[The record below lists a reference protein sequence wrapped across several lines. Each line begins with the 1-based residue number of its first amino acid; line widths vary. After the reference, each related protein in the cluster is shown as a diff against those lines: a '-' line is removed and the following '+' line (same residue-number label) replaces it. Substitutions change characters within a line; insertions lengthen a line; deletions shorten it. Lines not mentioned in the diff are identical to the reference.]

1 MKVKYSNTPKVPM
14 DGNTACTHSA
24 YLTSEN
30 IAIYPIT
37 PSSPMGE
44 IADAKAAEGERNFL
58 GHIPLVIEMQAE
70 GGAAGAVHGALSVG
84 SLTTTFTAS
93 QGLLLMIPNM
103 YKIAGELTP
112 TVFNVAAR
120 SLSAQALSIFGDH
133 QDVMATRDTGFAMLA
148 SNNPQEAMDFAAIA
162 MKATLISR
170 IPFLHFFDGFRTS
183 HEIQKV
189 NILPAEFFKDYIPIE
204 TIYDKRERGM
214 NPLKPTIRG
223 TAQNPDYYFQ
233 GREAVNK
240 YYEKGYDIVLDSMK
254 SFESLTGRKYRPFEY
269 VGAKDA
275 KYVIVIMGSGADTV
289 VETVKW
295 LNNKKK
301 KVGVLKVRLFRP
313 FGSKELVKAIP
324 KSAKR
329 IAVLDRTKSIGTDGE
344 PLYLEVKNA
353 ISNAAL
359 GFDGFPPRKGVIVVG
374 GRYGLS
380 SKEFTPTLVNTVFEH
395 LSNLNKIKKSLWT
408 NFTLGI
414 DDDITHRSLKIEKE
428 INIKG
433 KETYEA
439 KFYGLGSDGTVGA
452 NKNSIK
458 MIGDN
463 TNNNV
468 QGYFVY
474 DSKKAGAVTISHLRS
489 SLKSVNSPYLIEHP
503 NFVAVHN
510 PSFLTRFNVLEGI
523 KDNGIFLL
531 NTNTPEDKV
540 WESIPENI
548 QSIIIKKHITV
559 YAINAFKIA
568 SEEGL
573 GGRINT
579 TMQAAFFKISKIL
592 DEKVWLKDLENR
604 IKNTYGKKGKSI
616 VASNIKALHRGYK
629 DIFKVKIGKIG
640 SEVKAEKYDFK
651 FPDKEIKAY
660 YENIMKPIIAGK
672 GDSIPV
678 SKVSE
683 NGVFPSDTCRYEKR
697 NIAILLPRWDPE
709 LCIQCN
715 QCVAACPHSTIIS
728 KLISEIN
735 IKKYVKNQG
744 AEHFITKKAIGVK
757 DDLQYRIQILP
768 DDCTGC
774 GVCFNVCPGIERDP
788 KTKKPTGRKALEMV
802 QKESVYNEYRKTEK
816 IWNNIPETDR
826 KYIDKF
832 TTKNI
837 GFIPALFAYSGACAG
852 CGETPYVRLLTQLS
866 GERTIIAN
874 ATGCSSIYGGTV
886 PGFPYVVSERG
897 MGPSWSNSLF
907 EDNAEFGLGMS
918 IANEK
923 LKEVGRNAFINLK
936 KSWKT
941 RNAHKDIIALMNRI
955 EKSWDDRDTENYYYI
970 DGLLKELVN
979 KINGFTKNDII
990 KSEKYDFNDLKSTLP
1005 HIVLKTI
1012 WVVGGDGWAYD
1023 IGYGGLDHVLA
1034 SNRDINV
1041 LVLDTE
1047 VYSNTGG
1054 QCSKATP
1061 LGAIAKFAAAG
1072 KRLVKK
1078 DLAMMAMS
1086 YGYVYV
1092 ATIAINANHTQSL
1105 KAMKEAIEYEG
1116 PSIIIAHS
1124 PCIEHGY
1131 NLMKNPEQQKLA
1143 VNSGIWPIFRYDPR
1157 LTKGGKNPLQLD
1169 IKKITIPTEECLL
1182 NENRFKRLVA
1192 ERPKEAKVIFQE
1204 IDKLTKERFE
1214 HLKKLASL

>member
-1 MKVKYSNTPKVPM
+1 MKAKYSNTSKIPM

-44 IADAKAAEGERNFL
+44 IADAKAAEGEKNFL

-120 SLSAQALSIFGDH
+120 SLSTQALSIFGDH

-162 MKATLISR
+162 MRATLKSR

-189 NILPAEFFKDYIPIE
+189 SILPVEFFKDYIPIK
-204 TIYDKRERGM
+204 TIYDKREKGM

-275 KYVIVIMGSGADTV
+275 KYVIVIMGSGADTA

-313 FGSKELVKAIP
+313 FDSKEIIKAIP
-324 KSAKR
+324 KTVKR

-344 PLYLEVKNA
+344 PLYLDVKNA
-353 ISNAAL
+353 FANAAL
-359 GFDGFPPRKGVIVVG
+359 GFDGFPPRKNIIVIG

-380 SKEFTPTLVNTVFEH
+380 SKEFTPTLVSVVFEH
-395 LSNLNKIKKSLWT
+395 LINLNKIKKSLWT

-414 DDDITHRSLKIEKE
+414 NDDVTYRSLKINKD
-428 INIKG
+428 ISIKG

-463 TNNNV
+463 TNKNV

-474 DSKKAGAVTISHLRS
+474 DSKRAGAVTISHLRFS
-489 SLKSVNSPYLIEHP
+489 SKSVNSPYLIQHP
-503 NFVAVHN
+503 NFVAIHN
-510 PSFLTRFNVLEGI
+510 PIFLTRFNVIEGI
-523 KDNGIFLL
+523 KENGTLLL
-531 NTNTPEDKV
+531 NTNVSKDTI
-540 WESIPENI
+540 WENIPENI
-548 QSIIIKKHITV
+548 QNIIVKKHITV

-616 VASNIKALHRGYK
+616 VDSNIRALHRGFK
-629 DIFKVKIGKIG
+629 DIFKVTTGNIG
-640 SEVKAEKYDFK
+640 SNVKPEIYDFK
-651 FPDKEIKAY
+651 FPNKKIKTY
-660 YENIMKPIIAGK
+660 YNEIMKPIIAGK

-683 NGVFPSDTCRYEKR
+683 DGVFPSDTCQYEKR
-697 NIAILLPRWDPE
+697 NIATLLPEWNPL

-715 QCVAACPHSTIIS
+715 QCVAACPHSTIVS
-728 KLISEIN
+728 KLISNSN
-735 IKKYVKNQG
+735 IKKYVKGQETG
-744 AEHFITKKAIGVK
+744 KFTTKKAIGVN
-757 DDLQYRIQILP
+757 DDLQFRIQILP

-774 GVCFNVCPGIERDP
+774 GVCVEVCPGIERDP
-788 KTKKPTGRKALEMV
+788 KTKKPTGKKALTLI
-802 QKESVYNEYRKTEK
+802 QKESVYDEYRKTEK
-816 IWNNIPETDR
+816 IWNEIPETDR
-826 KYIDKF
+826 KFINKF

-837 GFIPALFAYSGACAG
+837 GFIPSLFAFSGACAG
-852 CGETPYVRLLTQLS
+852 CGETPNIRLLTQLT

-874 ATGCSSIYGGTV
+874 ATGCSSIYGATV
-886 PGFPYVVSERG
+886 PGYPYRISSRG
-897 MGPSWSNSLF
+897 MGPAWSNSLF

-918 IANEK
+918 IADEK
-923 LKEVGRNAFINLK
+923 LREVGRYAFLNLK
-936 KSWKT
+936 KSWTK
-941 RNAHKDIIALMNRI
+941 RNAHKDIISLMNKI
-955 EKSWDDRDTENYYYI
+955 MIAWDNRSIDKFYNI
-970 DGLLKELVN
+970 DGFLKELEN
-979 KINGFTKNDII
+979 KIGTFAKKDII
-990 KSEKYDFNDLKSTLP
+990 KGEKRDFEDLKSTLP
-1005 HIVLKTI
+1005 YIVLKTI
-1012 WVVGGDGWAYD
+1012 WIVGGDGWAYD

-1034 SNRDINV
+1034 SNRDVNV

-1078 DLAMMAMS
+1078 DLAMMMMS

-1092 ATIAINANHTQSL
+1092 ARIAINANHTQAI
-1105 KAMKEAIEYEG
+1105 KAMKEAVEYKG
-1116 PSIIIAHS
+1116 PSIIIAYS
-1124 PCIEHGY
+1124 ACALHGY
-1131 NLMKNPEQQKLA
+1131 NLMKNPDQQKLA
-1143 VNSGIWPIFRYDPR
+1143 VNSGIWPIYRYDPR
-1157 LTKGGKNPLQLD
+1157 RAKEGKNPLQLD
-1169 IKKITIPTEECLL
+1169 VKNITIPTKEYLL

-1192 ERPKEAKVIFQE
+1192 ERPKDAKVILQE
-1204 IDKLTKERFE
+1204 VERLTKERFE